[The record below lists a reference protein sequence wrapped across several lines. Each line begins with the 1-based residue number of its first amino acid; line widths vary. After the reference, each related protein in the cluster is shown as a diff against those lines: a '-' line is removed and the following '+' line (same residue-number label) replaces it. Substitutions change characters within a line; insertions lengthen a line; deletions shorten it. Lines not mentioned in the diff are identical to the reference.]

1 LPGNLKA
8 IRDRFRRFFAAGSRV
23 ALRAEVAAGRT
34 IRQIVKELQV
44 KPQSKKT
51 SVDVGKNWIDRA

>member
-8 IRDRFRRFFAAGSRV
+8 IRDRFRRFFAAGTPV

-44 KPQSKKT
+44 QPQSKKT
-51 SVDVGKNWIDRA
+51 RVDVGKNWIDRA